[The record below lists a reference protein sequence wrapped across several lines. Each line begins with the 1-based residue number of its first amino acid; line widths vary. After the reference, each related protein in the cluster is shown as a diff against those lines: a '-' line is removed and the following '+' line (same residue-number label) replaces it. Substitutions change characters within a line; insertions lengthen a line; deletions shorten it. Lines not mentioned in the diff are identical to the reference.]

1 MVQLFRYLGISIGA
15 YVEAF
20 PKLFRKG
27 YRRYLALP
35 ILVYLGLLVG
45 ILYLMINN
53 LNRWLNIALGW
64 FGYSLGEL
72 ESYSIILVILLQI
85 FMFFFMSSLFKY
97 ATLICLSPFLSF
109 LSEKVE
115 KEETGLE
122 VAFELY
128 QLLKDLLRAI
138 RINLLNFAKETLF
151 TIALALLAF
160 VPLVGLVS
168 PFLIF
173 LVQSYFLGYGLMDY
187 NAERWRWSFQ
197 ETDSWMRRNK
207 GAVATVGLIFH
218 ALFLIPFLGWIF
230 APAWAV
236 VAGTK
241 VAMRLKADGSTSS
254 PWHSA

>member
-20 PKLFRKG
+20 PTLFKKG

-45 ILYLMINN
+45 LLWLMLNN
-53 LNRWLNIALGW
+53 INRWLNFILAF
-64 FGYSLGEL
+64 FGYNLGEL
-72 ESYSIILVILLQI
+72 ESYSIILVVLLQI
-85 FMFFFMSSLFKY
+85 LMFFFMSSLFKY
-97 ATLICLSPFLSF
+97 ATLIVLSPFLSF

-115 KEETGLE
+115 KEATGS
-122 VAFELY
+122 APDFELH
-128 QLLKDLLRAI
+128 QFFKDILRAL
-138 RINLLNFAKETLF
+138 RINLLNFVKETLL

-173 LVQSYFLGYGLMDY
+173 AVQSYFLGYGLMDY
-187 NAERWRWSFQ
+187 NAERWRWSFAD
-197 ETDSWMRRNK
+197 TNAWMSRNK
-207 GAVATVGLIFH
+207 GAVATVGIIFH
-218 ALFLIPFLGWIF
+218 GLFLIPILGWIF

-236 VAGTK
+236 IAGTK
-241 VAMRLKADGSTSS
+241 VAMRLKAE
-254 PWHSA
+254 AL

>member
-20 PKLFRKG
+20 PRLFRKG

-35 ILVYLGLLVG
+35 VLVYIGLLGG
-45 ILYLMINN
+45 ILWLMINN
-53 LNRWLNIALGW
+53 INRWLNFILSL

-97 ATLICLSPFLSF
+97 ATLIVLSPFLSF

-115 KEETGLE
+115 REETGLSPD
-122 VAFELY
+122 FELH
-128 QLLKDLLRAI
+128 QFFKDILRAL
-138 RINLLNFAKETLF
+138 RINLLNFIKETLL
-151 TIALALLAF
+151 TLALALLAF
-160 VPLVGLVS
+160 IPLVGLAS
-168 PFLIF
+168 PILIF
-173 LVQSYFLGYGLMDY
+173 VVQSYFLGYGLMDY
-187 NAERWRWSFQ
+187 NAERWLWSFRD
-197 ETDSWMRRNK
+197 TDQWMRRNK

-218 ALFLIPFLGWIF
+218 ALFLIPIIGWIF

-236 VAGTK
+236 IAGTQ
-241 VAMRLKADGSTSS
+241 VAMRLKAEGI
-254 PWHSA
+254 